1 LLVRSMVRLQAID
14 PGWTSDGMTVF
25 TVALP
30 AIRYPQPA
38 DVVRAFE
45 QLDEQFSAIPGVE
58 SVARINGLPLGTN
71 VTVLS
76 FARADRPAP
85 LPGQEPSALFRAI
98 DTEYLRTAGIALL
111 AGRDFDARDRQ
122 GAPPV
127 AIVSRELADEL
138 WRGED
143 PIGKHIAFTKTR
155 RTIVGV
161 AEGVRSTNI
170 QAPPQPEMYVPH
182 AQTANRAVMFVI
194 KSSLPASQVIVS
206 SRNIV
211 RAVDSRLP
219 LIQPRAFA
227 EIEANALAG
236 PRFYLV
242 LLTLFAV
249 LAVALAAVGIY
260 GVVAYTVTQRTREIG
275 VRMALGAEAREV
287 LRLVMWQG
295 LKPAALGIVLGAL
308 GAFAGGRVMT
318 RLLYEVQ
325 PRDPLTMT
333 AAMVTLLLVVC
344 TACAVPAYRATR
356 ILPAV
361 ALRGE

>member
-1 LLVRSMVRLQAID
+1 LFLGWWGVVALKRLAPPNIPRLDQVGFDAVTFLFAVGVATVTALLFGLGPAISIVRTPVSSLMGTRGTAGGRQRGRSALLVTEVALSFMLLSGAGLLVRSMVRLQAIH

-38 DVVRAFE
+38 DVVRTFE
-45 QLDEQFSAIPGVE
+45 QLDERFSAIPGVE

-76 FARADRPAP
+76 FARVDRPAP
-85 LPGQEPSALFRAI
+85 LPGQEPSALFRTI

-143 PIGKHIAFTKTR
+143 PIGKQIAFTKTR

-182 AQTANRAVMFVI
+182 AQTANRAVTFVI
-194 KSSLPASQVIVS
+194 KSSLPASQVIAS

-219 LIQPRAFA
+219 LIQPRAVA
-227 EIEANALAG
+227 QIEAKALGG
-236 PRFYLV
+236 PRV
-242 LLTLFAV
+242 
-249 LAVALAAVGIY
+249 
-260 GVVAYTVTQRTREIG
+260 
-275 VRMALGAEAREV
+275 
-287 LRLVMWQG
+287 
-295 LKPAALGIVLGAL
+295 
-308 GAFAGGRVMT
+308 
-318 RLLYEVQ
+318 
-325 PRDPLTMT
+325 
-333 AAMVTLLLVVC
+333 
-344 TACAVPAYRATR
+344 
-356 ILPAV
+356 
-361 ALRGE
+361 